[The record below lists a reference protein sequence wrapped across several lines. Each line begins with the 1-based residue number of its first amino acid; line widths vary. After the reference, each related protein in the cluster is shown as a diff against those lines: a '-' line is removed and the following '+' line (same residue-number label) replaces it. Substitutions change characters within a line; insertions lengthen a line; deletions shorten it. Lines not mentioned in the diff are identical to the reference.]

1 MRTPDRRSRSGG
13 VRSEGGRPRGCA
25 GGNTGAVSTATIE
38 GLLAGLDARLDAL
51 PAPQAHLRTFL
62 GTYRRTT
69 AAVGAA
75 VGRGLFEDPD
85 WVLRWTAAFGRYY
98 TDAHDA
104 HLTGTAVP
112 RPWRLVFAV
121 APEVHP
127 LGHLLV
133 GIGTHIN
140 YDLPQAMLD
149 VISDEDFADPDVL
162 ARRIRDHDRVDG
174 VLAARVAAEDA
185 ALGGARRLVDRVL
198 TPANRWASRRFLA
211 ESRRKVW
218 DNVLALQEARLA
230 GGGHHERRLAELE
243 VLASAK
249 VVDVLTPGLVLPRL
263 AVAGFG
269 VRLPPP

>member
-1 MRTPDRRSRSGG
+1 M
-13 VRSEGGRPRGCA
+13 
-25 GGNTGAVSTATIE
+25 STATIE
-38 GLLAGLDARLDAL
+38 DLLAVLDARLAAL
-51 PAPQAHLRTFL
+51 PAEQAHLGTFL

-75 VGRGLFEDPD
+75 VGRGLFEDPG
-85 WVLRWTAAFGRYY
+85 WVLRWTDAFGAYY
-98 TDAHDA
+98 TEAHDA
-104 HLTGTAVP
+104 HLAGAEVP
-112 RPWRLVFAV
+112 RPWRLTFAV

-162 ARRIRDHDRVDG
+162 AGRVRDHDRVDG
-174 VLAARVAAEDA
+174 VLAARVAAEDT
-185 ALGGARRLVDRVL
+185 ALGGGRRIVDRVL

-218 DNVLALQEARLA
+218 DNVLALQAARLA
-230 GGGHHERRLAELE
+230 GGGVYGRRLAELD

-263 AVAGFG
+263 AVVGFG
-269 VRLPPP
+269 VRLPPA

>member
-1 MRTPDRRSRSGG
+1 M
-13 VRSEGGRPRGCA
+13 
-25 GGNTGAVSTATIE
+25 TATTIE
-38 GLLAGLDARLDAL
+38 ELLTGLDARLAAL
-51 PAPQAHLRTFL
+51 PADQAHLSPFL

-69 AAVGAA
+69 AAVGVA
-75 VGRGLFEDPD
+75 VADGLFEDPE
-85 WVLRWTAAFGRYY
+85 WVVRWTDAFGRYY

-104 HLTGTAVP
+104 HLTGDPVA
-112 RPWRLVFAV
+112 RPWRLAFAV

-133 GIGTHIN
+133 GISTHIN

-149 VISDEDFADPDVL
+149 VIEVRHFTDQPLL
-162 ARRIRDHDRVDG
+162 AARVRDHDRIDS
-174 VLAARVAAEDA
+174 VLAGRVAAEDS
-185 ALGGARRLVDRVL
+185 ALGGARRLVDRLL

-218 DNVLALQEARLA
+218 ENVLALQEARVA
-230 GGGHHERRLAELE
+230 GPAAYRQRLAELE
-243 VLASAK
+243 VLAAAK

-269 VRLPPP
+269 VQLPPL